1 MKTITVIALLAAVL
15 ALVIALLAYIKS
27 RNSLTY
33 EQAYGLINP
42 KIKQSEGN
50 YANNNYT
57 QPNAPKTNV
66 KEDFINE
73 RHIEEIIKSNQ
84 SIKKHIENVV
94 INMPN
99 QIKDYSFDDND
110 ISKISD
116 LVFEKVCKMLNDKD
130 NHAFEKQEDKGTYD
144 TIESRDSHITNVQ
157 SVSTKKIYATSAKE
171 DDGFFYDVY
180 ETYDHDD
187 VIFVL
192 EISGSDTRA
201 KFYVF
206 SNAAKRIIDTPDYLN
221 GACKIQ
227 RMGNSEVVTESPG
240 EAVLFENKWK
250 VEKLANVIL
259 K

>member
-1 MKTITVIALLAAVL
+1 MKTIIAIALLAAVL
-15 ALVIALLAYIKS
+15 ALVIALLVKS
-27 RNSLTY
+27 RNSLIY
-33 EQAYGLINP
+33 EQADDLINS

-57 QPNAPKTNV
+57 QQYAPKTNV

-130 NHAFEKQEDKGTYD
+130 NHAFGNQEDKGTYD
-144 TIESRDSHITNVQ
+144 TIDSRDSHIANVQ
-157 SVSTKKIYATSAKE
+157 SVSTKKLYATSAKE

-180 ETYDHDD
+180 ETDNHDD

-227 RMGNSEVVTESPG
+227 RMGNSEVITESPG
-240 EAVLFENKWK
+240 EAVLFDNRWK

>member
-1 MKTITVIALLAAVL
+1 MKTIIAIALLAAVL
-15 ALVIALLAYIKS
+15 ALVIALLVKS

-33 EQAYGLINP
+33 EQAGDLINSM
-42 KIKQSEGN
+42 IKQSNEN
-50 YANNNYT
+50 YTNNNYT
-57 QPNAPKTNV
+57 QQYAPKTNV
-66 KEDFINE
+66 KEDPINE
-73 RHIEEIIKSNQ
+73 KNIEQIIKSNQ
-84 SIKKHIENVV
+84 KIKEHIENIV

-99 QIKDYSFDDND
+99 QIKGYSLNDDD
-110 ISKISD
+110 ISKISN
-116 LVFEKVCKMLNDKD
+116 LVFEKVVKMLNDKD
-130 NHAFEKQEDKGTYD
+130 GHTFETEENKNNHD
-144 TIESRDSHITNVQ
+144 TIEGKTSYISNLQ
-157 SVSTKKIYATSAKE
+157 SVSTKKMYATSAKE

-180 ETYDHDD
+180 ETDNHDD

-227 RMGNSEVVTESPG
+227 RMGNSEVITESPG
-240 EAVLFENKWK
+240 EAVLFDNRWK

>member
-1 MKTITVIALLAAVL
+1 MKTITVMAIVAAVL
-15 ALVIALLAYIKS
+15 ALALALWVYIKS
-27 RNSLTY
+27 RNSLSY
-33 EQAYGLINP
+33 EQVDDLINS
-42 KIKQSEGN
+42 KVKQSDEN

-57 QPNAPKTNV
+57 QQYIPKTNV
-66 KEDFINE
+66 NGDFIDE
-73 RHIEEIIKSNQ
+73 KYIEEIIKSNQ

-94 INMPN
+94 INM
-99 QIKDYSFDDND
+99 
-110 ISKISD
+110 
-116 LVFEKVCKMLNDKD
+116 LNDKD
-130 NHAFEKQEDKGTYD
+130 SHAFEKQENKGTYD
-144 TIESRDSHITNVQ
+144 AIENRDSCITLQ
-157 SVSTKKIYATSAKE
+157 SVSIKKMYATSAKE
-171 DDGFFYDVY
+171 ENGVFYDVY
-180 ETYDHDD
+180 ETDNHDD